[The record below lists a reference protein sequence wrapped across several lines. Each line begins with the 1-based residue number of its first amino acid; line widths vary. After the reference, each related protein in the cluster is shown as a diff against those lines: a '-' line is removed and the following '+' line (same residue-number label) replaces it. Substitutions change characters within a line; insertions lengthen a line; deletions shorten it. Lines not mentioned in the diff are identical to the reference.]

1 MKTYEVW
8 KNIFCYYTLREGCAG
23 PDCKEVSLA
32 RRKAP
37 RQRPERSEARNSPA
51 RQAMAF
57 KRPEGHAQIV
67 NIETMS
73 SNKNALIRYKTLDR
87 CLKNRYRKYTLEDLI
102 DACSE
107 ALFEFEGKES
117 YVSRRTVQLDLQNM
131 RSEKFG
137 YEAPIEVYDRKYYR
151 YSDPDYSIHNISV
164 NESDLKAM
172 NNAVQILKQFKDF
185 SMFKEMNGVIQ
196 KLEDS
201 IHATHQKSIIHL
213 DKNEQLRGLEH
224 IDILYESIAGKK
236 VLRILY
242 KSFTAREANSFTVHP
257 QLLKE
262 YNNRWF
268 LICLYKGK
276 IYNLALDR
284 MEDIQTDEQAAYI
297 DHHLDGDDYFKDVIG
312 VTVSE
317 TLKPKNVVFFV
328 DASNAPYVKTKPLHS
343 SQEIISETE
352 EGTLFKICVQ
362 VNYELERLLLG
373 FGDCLVVH
381 QPRKLRLRL
390 QEKFRAGSRNYEKL
404 EIENG

>member
-1 MKTYEVW
+1 M
-8 KNIFCYYTLREGCAG
+8 
-23 PDCKEVSLA
+23 P
-32 RRKAP
+32 
-37 RQRPERSEARNSPA
+37 
-51 RQAMAF
+51 
-57 KRPEGHAQIV
+57 
-67 NIETMS
+67 
-73 SNKNALIRYKTLDR
+73 SNKNALIRYKTLDK

-172 NNAVQILKQFKDF
+172 NNAIQILKQFKDF

-201 IHATHQKSIIHL
+201 IHATSQKSIIHL
-213 DKNEQLRGLEH
+213 DKNEQLKGLEH
-224 IDILYESIAGKK
+224 IDILYESIVNKK
-236 VLRILY
+236 VLDILY
-242 KSFTAREANSFTVHP
+242 KSFTARESSRFIVHP

-276 IYNLALDR
+276 MYNLALDR
-284 MEDIQTDEQAAYI
+284 MEHIEVKEHIEYI
-297 DHHLDGDDYFKDVIG
+297 DLHLDGDEYFKDIVG

-317 TLKPKNVVFFV
+317 TMKPRNVIFFV
-328 DASNAPYVKTKPLHS
+328 DSSNAPYVKTKPLHR
-343 SQEIISETE
+343 SQEILSETQ

-362 VNYELERLLLG
+362 INYELERLLLG
-373 FGDCLVVH
+373 FGDALVVH
-381 QPRKLRLRL
+381 KPRKLRLRI
-390 QEKFRAGSRNYEKL
+390 QEKFRMGSMNYQNL
-404 EIENG
+404 AISDENEEA